1 MMFRALAVALI
12 ALASAGCGQSQDATS
27 TSALPD
33 DAVVTYRFHDASVPP
48 EFHRSVTVTASSAT
62 SRIVIDSY
70 GDVLADESVPTSR
83 SAWEQ
88 LAGTLDDIVGL
99 TVETG
104 DEGCTGG
111 TSIDLEVVSGG
122 EVIVDLSPQ
131 FCGDV
136 NPGVDEAI
144 DAWIAPVRDQFAPT
158 DVLAPER
165 E

>member
-1 MMFRALAVALI
+1 MIFRALAVALI
-12 ALASAGCGQSQDATS
+12 ALASAGCGQSQDPSS
-27 TSALPD
+27 TTTLPD

-104 DEGCTGG
+104 DEGCAWRWSLGRPG
-111 TSIDLEVVSGG
+111 TTARSGSG
-122 EVIVDLSPQ
+122 SEASSSPM
-131 FCGDV
+131 GDCT
-136 NPGVDEAI
+136 
-144 DAWIAPVRDQFAPT
+144 RT
-158 DVLAPER
+158 S
-165 E
+165 